1 MEINTLE
8 CGSKQII
15 LDHTDRYEVLFLD
28 ECGNDILDAFSDLGS
43 HTVVA
48 IGYEEG
54 LREEKHRFSVKTKS

>member
-28 ECGNDILDAFSDLGS
+28 ECGKTILDAFSDLGS

-54 LREEKHRFSVKTKS
+54 TREEKHRFSVKT

>member
-15 LDHTDRYEVLFLD
+15 LDHADRYEVLFLD
-28 ECGNDILDAFSDLGS
+28 ECGKVILDAFSDLGS

-48 IGYEEG
+48 IRYEEG
-54 LREEKHRFSVKTKS
+54 IREEKDRFSVKTQS

>member
-28 ECGNDILDAFSDLGS
+28 ECGKAILDAFSDLGS

-54 LREEKHRFSVKTKS
+54 LREEKYRFSVKTKS